1 MCQPDITQ
9 QGNYIV
15 LGWNEGEAK
24 PRVSVFYVK
33 ESGYKVMGYLSY
45 ESQGNKHTVD
55 FTQNSTVKFEFNSTP
70 EADK

>member
-55 FTQNSTVKFEFNSTP
+55 FT
-70 EADK
+70 